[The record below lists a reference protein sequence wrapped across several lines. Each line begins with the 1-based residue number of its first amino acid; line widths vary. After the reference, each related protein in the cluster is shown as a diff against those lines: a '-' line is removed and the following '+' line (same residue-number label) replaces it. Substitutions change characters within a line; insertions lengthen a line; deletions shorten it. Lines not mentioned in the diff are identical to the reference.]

1 MYVPCWRSPRNGTTV
16 GGIDVASENYVST
29 SYTKCCFSWNSFV
42 QFNGNLRIKQ
52 DGDRKFLKF
61 TFESIFGV
69 ILFINATHLHYQT
82 LGINFAT
89 DANVFT
95 FLCFTW
101 YALHT
106 RSKGS
111 DA

>member
-1 MYVPCWRSPRNGTTV
+1 M
-16 GGIDVASENYVST
+16 
-29 SYTKCCFSWNSFV
+29 
-42 QFNGNLRIKQ
+42 IKV
-52 DGDRKFLKF
+52 
-61 TFESIFGV
+61 FESVLV
-69 ILFINATHLHYQT
+69 IDLIHQTNVLILISIINATHLHYQT